1 MRILANE
8 NFPADAVAALREA
21 GHDVA
26 WIRSD
31 APGSSDRQVLAR
43 ARSEERLLVTFDK
56 DFGELA
62 FRAGLPAPS
71 GIVLFR
77 ISAPSPAQVART
89 AVTALGS
96 RDDWT
101 GHFSVIEDKRIRMTP
116 LPPARS
122 A

>member
-8 NFPADAVAALREA
+8 NFPEDAVVALRHA

-31 APGSSDRQVLAR
+31 APGSTDQEVLLR
-43 ARSEERLLVTFDK
+43 ARDENRLLITFDK

-62 FRAGLPAPS
+62 FRAGLPASS

-77 ISAPSPAQVART
+77 IAAPSSTHIARAAVAALSGRT
-89 AVTALGS
+89 
-96 RDDWT
+96 DWS
-101 GHFSVIEDKRIRMTP
+101 GHFSVVEDKRIRMTP
-116 LPPARS
+116 LPQSR
-122 A
+122 